1 MIEVLTRPMI
11 DLLEECGTGLLPDGE
26 QNDRLLTA
34 GCDGLRTAA
43 SLVDRALAEAPATI
57 GPAVSAVMS
66 AGGRVLAA
74 AGSAAGGSGSG
85 WTGGAADAAASA
97 AADSVRSATML
108 AEHGEQLD
116 SVLQQGLEA
125 MRRAAA
131 RIAEVITSFVTAAAA
146 MAPALATPAGPA
158 ALITLAI
165 EHLGRATAIVGELRA
180 ELSTLTAQVAQL
192 TEPPPTPPRP
202 GGGADPVAQLMG
214 GMQSA
219 EQLVSTGTRM
229 ISGITE
235 ALGGAG
241 SIDGGTGSPAGGTG
255 AEGTPGTGSAGA
267 GSPVDTGSTS
277 GSASGSADIAP
288 GSVTVTLPDGSTA
301 TAPNEA
307 AAQAVR
313 SALTQQGVP
322 YQWGGTTPGSGLDCS
337 GLTQWAYGE
346 AGIDIPRLAQEQSV
360 GTAVSADGLQPGD
373 LAVWDGHVAMVIG
386 NGQMIEAGDPVSV
399 SEVRTTNSGMAFHGF
414 YRPTT

>member
-1 MIEVLTRPMI
+1 MIDALTRPMI
-11 DLLEECGTGLLPDGE
+11 DLLEECGTGLLPEGE

-43 SLVDRALAEAPATI
+43 SMVDRALTEAPATL

-66 AGGRVLAA
+66 AGGQVLAA
-74 AGSAAGGSGSG
+74 AGTAGGGSGSG
-85 WTGGAADAAASA
+85 WIGGAADAAASA
-97 AADSVRSATML
+97 AADAVRSAAML

-116 SVLQQGLEA
+116 AVLRQGLEA

-131 RIAEVITSFVTAAAA
+131 RIAEVITSFVSAAAA

-165 EHLGRATAIVGELRA
+165 EHLGRATTIVGELRA
-180 ELSTLTAQVAQL
+180 ELSTLTAQVVQL

-202 GGGADPVAQLMG
+202 GGGGDPVAQLAG
-214 GMQSA
+214 GMQAA

-229 ISGITE
+229 FSGITE
-235 ALGGAG
+235 ALGGG
-241 SIDGGTGSPAGGTG
+241 VGSPAGGAG
-255 AEGTPGTGSAGA
+255 AGVLPGVDTAGA
-267 GSPVDTGSTS
+267 GSPVDTGSAGSTS
-277 GSASGSADIAP
+277 GSAEMGP

-399 SEVRTTNSGMAFHGF
+399 SDIRTTNSGMAFHGF